1 MNMSQEKTIA
11 SQVVPPSDGQIHKTN
26 QGKDTSSSST
36 QTVEPTTTGPVGS
49 RQVPLRRRLNA
60 LVPHIPTV
68 IVLVGM
74 VGIGYWGHHHGWKMP
89 KFSELSGNAP
99 EARAN
104 WCEPHGVPEEICI
117 ACNAGLMPKGELRGW
132 CSEHGVAE
140 CVLHHPTTA
149 QLAAIPE
156 ISRADLDQAAYVL
169 SLRPRPKNNRSC
181 QLHLRRIQF
190 AHHDAVEKAGIDI
203 RLAEISPVVEAIV
216 ANGEIT
222 YDPTRVARV
231 TSRTPGTIWRVSKNI
246 GDQVAVGDL
255 LALVDSPA
263 VGRLKSELLQATA
276 ELKLANQ
283 AHTRLSGLG
292 GIVPGRRLQEI
303 EAAQAKANAVVV
315 SSMQGLINLGLP
327 LSPAELLKKSGPEL
341 SRDIQL
347 LGLPSELVSGFDPN
361 HTPGNLVPLVA
372 PRDGIIVQRDVVDG
386 DVVDASKTL
395 FTVVD
400 TRRMWLMLDVPME
413 DARYVRIGQKVLFR
427 PDGYTDHYTGIVTWT
442 STEMDKQTRTV
453 SLRAELANE
462 DRQLLSE
469 TFGRGQVIL
478 RQTPRATVVP
488 QASVHWE
495 GCCHVVF
502 VRDKNFNQQDAF
514 KVFHTRMVRPGVTQA
529 GFTELVAGVL
539 PGEVLVTK
547 GSGVLRAELL
557 KGNLGAG

>member
-1 MNMSQEKTIA
+1 MSQEESIA
-11 SQVVPPSDGQIHKTN
+11 SQVVPPADAQINETN
-26 QGKDTSSSST
+26 QGNDTSSSST
-36 QTVEPTTTGPVGS
+36 QTVEPTSTSLEGRGLMPFRGRLVA
-49 RQVPLRRRLNA
+49 QVR
-60 LVPHIPTV
+60 HIPTV

-74 VGIGYWGHHHGWKMP
+74 VGIGYWGHHHGWQMP

-104 WCEPHGVPEEICI
+104 WCEAHGVPEAICI

-132 CSEHGVAE
+132 CSQHGVAE
-140 CVLHHPTTA
+140 CVLHHPATA
-149 QLAAIPE
+149 QLAAIHE

-169 SLRPRPKNNRSC
+169 SLRPRPQNNRSC
-181 QLHLRRIQF
+181 KLHLRRIQF
-190 AHHDAVEKAGIDI
+190 ARNDAVEKAGIDI
-203 RLAEISPVVEAIV
+203 RLAETAPIVEAI
-216 ANGEIT
+216 AASGEIT

-231 TSRTPGTIWRVSKNI
+231 TSRTSGTIWRVSKNI
-246 GDQVAVGDL
+246 GDHVAEGDV
-255 LALVDSPA
+255 LALVDSAA

-276 ELKLANQ
+276 ERELANQ
-283 AHTRLSGLG
+283 AHTRLAGLG
-292 GIVPGRRLQEI
+292 GIVAGRRLQEI
-303 EAAQAKANAVVV
+303 EAAQAKANAVVM
-315 SSMQGLINLGLP
+315 SSVQGLINLGLP
-327 LSPAELLKKSGPEL
+327 LSPAELLKKSGPQL
-341 SRDIQL
+341 NRDIQL
-347 LGLPSELVSGFDPN
+347 LGLPSELVARFDPN
-361 HTPGNLVPLVA
+361 QTPGNLVPLMA

-386 DVVDASKTL
+386 DVVAPSKTL

-400 TRRMWLMLDVPME
+400 TSRMWLMLDLPME
-413 DARYVRIGQKVLFR
+413 DARHARIGQKVLFR
-427 PDGYTDHYTGIVTWT
+427 PDGYTDRYSGIVTWT
-442 STEMDKQTRTV
+442 STEMDNQTRTV

-469 TFGRGQVIL
+469 TFGSGQIIL

-488 QASVHWE
+488 QTAVHWE

-502 VRDKNFNQQDAF
+502 VRDKNFNQKDAF

-529 GFTELVAGVL
+529 GYTELVAGVL